1 MRAVI
6 VEDMLDVAVL
16 HSQYVTK
23 TPELSVAAMFYS
35 AREALDF
42 LLKNPVDLI
51 LLDITMTASD
61 YSGLNL
67 LADLRRQNK
76 KVDAIII
83 SSSDSALDVDEAFHL
98 GVVDYL
104 IKPFTY
110 ERFHEAIQKFLL
122 RHSMQSKGKYTQ
134 EDIDRMTKA
143 IESTPQNFLRKGLQL
158 QTLEKIWG
166 YMQENVEKY
175 LTSDK
180 IAEDTGFSKMTI
192 RRYMNYLIEEKKIS
206 SRTNYST
213 GGRPSIEYIFIDK

>member
-67 LADLRRQNK
+67 LADLRRQN
-76 KVDAIII
+76 
-83 SSSDSALDVDEAFHL
+83 SNNNF
-98 GVVDYL
+98 
-104 IKPFTY
+104 
-110 ERFHEAIQKFLL
+110 RL
-122 RHSMQSKGKYTQ
+122 RQ
-134 EDIDRMTKA
+134 RA
-143 IESTPQNFLRKGLQL
+143 
-158 QTLEKIWG
+158 
-166 YMQENVEKY
+166 
-175 LTSDK
+175 
-180 IAEDTGFSKMTI
+180 
-192 RRYMNYLIEEKKIS
+192 
-206 SRTNYST
+206 
-213 GGRPSIEYIFIDK
+213 GR